1 VAAAAFGQP
10 HQSLRSIAS
19 TDDAG
24 APGADGVHGIDAAL
38 IVTEMLQKLR
48 CEAFF
53 RKID

>member
-1 VAAAAFGQP
+1 VQLLVSLTNPFVPSLPPTMPAISAF
-10 HQSLRSIAS
+10 
-19 TDDAG
+19 DG
-24 APGADGVHGIDAAL
+24 AP